1 MSGKSIKELEK
12 EWSALV
18 DAFLES
24 QDGRLLIFN
33 LSKQEFGV
41 LSGML
46 KGYAHL
52 LVPDNP
58 EALKYFESL
67 RREAV
72 VLGTESVGSDKT
84 VELRLRVADL
94 ARRIVCS
101 RPDSAPDPLETKPAP
116 PGWEKALPEDQR
128 SLLPTSS
135 PPVNYSRIV
144 TGSALRGNSVSG
156 LMQLLGSREECLPQS
171 SALHSVSTSTDLSN
185 KENPT
190 STSPQDGDD
199 PELEKT

>member
-72 VLGTESVGSDKT
+72 VLGTESIGSDKT

-116 PGWEKALPEDQR
+116 PGWEKALP
-128 SLLPTSS
+128 TSS

-144 TGSALRGNSVSG
+144 TGSALRGSSVSG
-156 LMQLLGSREECLPQS
+156 LMQLLGSRVECLPQS
-171 SALHSVSTSTDLSN
+171 SALHSVSTSTDLSDE
-185 KENPT
+185 ENPT